1 MCVYVSMYF
10 GAVDFS
16 EDQYVHGIVPFIFSG
31 KIIHLLY
38 RFIQNYNS
46 RALCISKEEEEE
58 DYVYSESLLTVIR
71 ERERVKY

>member
-1 MCVYVSMYF
+1 MYF
-10 GAVDFS
+10 WAVDFS
-16 EDQYVHGIVPFIFSG
+16 EDQYVHGIVPFFIFYG
-31 KIIHLLY
+31 KIIHHLLY

-71 ERERVKY
+71 ERES